1 MEKTRRQRHYR
12 DVIMQDLNEA
22 QHEILN
28 DLRQEKLYKIDEIK
42 EIKLWLELI
51 LTNFNTCQKWTH
63 VIDETTL
70 SFEKKM

>member
-42 EIKLWLELI
+42 EQTLARV
-51 LTNFNTCQKWTH
+51 NFDEFQH
-63 VIDETTL
+63 V
-70 SFEKKM
+70 